1 MFHYLS
7 ITLSAV
13 LSGDSCDMSLLIKL
27 KLSPHVS
34 LKCKLYRLNKLL
46 QLLLIEERL
55 MLMILRHARGVGRL
69 SDRVSF
75 GGSIKQSSAGTE
87 LQ

>member
-1 MFHYLS
+1 MFQYLS

-13 LSGDSCDMSLLIKL
+13 LSVDSCDMSLLIKL
-27 KLSPHVS
+27 KLWPHVS
-34 LKCKLYRLNKLL
+34 LKCKLYRLNKLS
-46 QLLLIEERL
+46 LLLIEERL
-55 MLMILRHARGVGRL
+55 MLMILRHARGGGRL

>member
-34 LKCKLYRLNKLL
+34 LKCKLYSLNK
-46 QLLLIEERL
+46 LLIEERL
-55 MLMILRHARGVGRL
+55 MLMIFKHARGVGRL